1 MPSPLSMNTPAVP
14 CEGID
19 AHRSTI
25 PFHPRPHHK
34 LTTLP
39 SSHTGRIENRIF
51 LILYL
56 LTLPFQLLT
65 TVSVL
70 QQCTKALVIITAI
83 HAGLVA
89 ALFWGLLANALVATQ
104 VVEDGTASSLV
115 VSYVIVII
123 ATRSG
128 LIEVALRT
136 AVLLLHASSR

>member
-1 MPSPLSMNTPAVP
+1 MPSPLSMTTPAVP
-14 CEGID
+14 REGID
-19 AHRSTI
+19 AHRSTM
-25 PFHPRPHHK
+25 PFHPLPHHK

-39 SSHTGRIENRIF
+39 SPSHPGRIEIRIF

-65 TVSVL
+65 TGSVL
-70 QQCTKALVIITAI
+70 QQGTKALVIITAI

-115 VSYVIVII
+115 VSNSLFPACY
-123 ATRSG
+123 RY
-128 LIEVALRT
+128 AL
-136 AVLLLHASSR
+136 